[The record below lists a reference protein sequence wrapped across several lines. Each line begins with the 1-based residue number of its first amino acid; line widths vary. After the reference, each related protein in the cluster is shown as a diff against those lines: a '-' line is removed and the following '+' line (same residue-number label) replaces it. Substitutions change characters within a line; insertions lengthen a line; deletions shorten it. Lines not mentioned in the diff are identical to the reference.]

1 MEFSPF
7 NPVIKLCLQGIGFE
21 DKGMP
26 EEAAQLFLQAWEEAS
41 DDHEKF
47 LAAHY
52 VSRHQKTTADQL
64 KWLETSL
71 EFALK
76 INDDTVKSALPSLYL
91 NISKC
96 YGDLGDTEKS
106 KTNAELSVLLKN
118 HPSDK
123 GPFYHGTKADLQIG
137 DLLTAGGNSNYK
149 SELKMNHIYFTALT
163 HGAGLAAALAKGDGA
178 ERVYIVEPTGNFEND
193 PNVTDKKFPGNPTR
207 SYRSE
212 MPLKIIGEITEWT
225 KPGSEDL
232 QKFREK
238 LDNSKGEIIN

>member
-7 NPVIKLCLQGIGFE
+7 NPVIKLCLQGMSFE

-26 EEAAQLFLQAWEEAS
+26 EEADILFLQAWEES
-41 DDHEKF
+41 SNDHEKF

-52 VSRHQKTTADQL
+52 VSRHQKTIADRL
-64 KWLETSL
+64 RWLETSL

-76 INDDTVKSALPSLYL
+76 INDDTVKSALPSLYQ

-96 YGDLGDTEKS
+96 YENLGDIETS
-106 KTNAELSVLLKN
+106 KKNAELALLLKN

-123 GPFYHGTKADLQIG
+123 GPFYHGTKADLHIG
-137 DLLTAGGNSNYK
+137 DLLKAGGNSNYK

-163 HGAGLAAALAKGDGA
+163 NGAGLAAALAKGDGA
-178 ERVYIVEPTGNFEND
+178 ERVYMVEPTGNFEND

-212 MPLKIIGEITEWT
+212 MPLKIIGEITEWV
-225 KPGSEDL
+225 KPSSEDL

-238 LDNSKGEIIN
+238 LDNGKGEIIN